1 MNNQRGE
8 RFFFIMGLVL
18 IAIVLAGFVPFG
30 LMRPGGVTSVPALL
44 HVHGAVFLFWFVLFT
59 TQARLIGA
67 GNLGLH
73 KRLGQ
78 LSVLLAI
85 VMIVLAYL
93 VMRHAYGR
101 DDFSIAGLPG
111 ATSIIFPFTDIVNFA
126 IAYSLALANRQS
138 PAIHKR
144 WMLIAGILMID
155 PAVARIAMTMD
166 GPPPMILAIELALFV
181 AIIVYD
187 VRTRRRPSWATMCGL
202 GLYVAAMAS
211 KFTVAHTPAWANFV
225 DAVFG

>member
-1 MNNQRGE
+1 MSNLRGE

-30 LMRPGGVTSVPALL
+30 LMRPGGVTSVPVLL
-44 HVHGAVFLFWFVLFT
+44 HVHGAVFLSWLILFT
-59 TQARLIGA
+59 VQARLVGV
-67 GNLGLH
+67 GNIGLH

-78 LSVLLAI
+78 LSVLLAAI
-85 VMIVLAYL
+85 MIVLAYL
-93 VMRHAYGR
+93 VMRHAYGNPN
-101 DDFSIAGLPG
+101 FSIAGLPA

-126 IAYSLALANRQS
+126 IAYGLALANRQS

-155 PAVARIAMTMD
+155 PAVARIAMTLD

-181 AIIVYD
+181 SIIVYD

-225 DAVFG
+225 DVVFG